1 MNEKTLNTLNYYNV
15 KEIIKN
21 HCVSGLGKELIDK
34 INPSYDLGLVQH
46 WLNETSEAKNLLDNG
61 YSVPL
66 KGISDITA
74 LVVKVEKDGTL
85 EVEDLI
91 KITDFL
97 RGCKTVKRFFENKEG
112 YAKTLCSY
120 SLNITEMS
128 EVEEE
133 INRAIKG
140 TSIDSNAT
148 KELKHIR
155 RHIDVCE
162 GKIKEKLEKFLK
174 SSENKE
180 CLQDAIIV
188 QRNGKFAIPI
198 KAMYKNKIQGTIVD
212 ASSTG
217 STIFIEPNSVSK
229 HTAELEVLRIE
240 EQVEIYKILSTLTA
254 LVHSRLYDLN
264 MNVDVIA
271 KYDMIFA
278 KAKYSV
284 NHGCIMP
291 KLNKNGVVNI
301 VNGVHPLVE
310 NFKPLNFNIGKDYRA
325 LIITGPNAGGKTVVL
340 KTVGLLT
347 LMTLSGF
354 HIKAEIGTEISIFQN
369 LFVDIGDNQ
378 SIENSLSTF
387 SSHMQNLS
395 SVIAKS
401 NKYTLVLLDE
411 IGSGTEPNEGAG
423 LGIAILEELY
433 KKGVILL
440 ATTHYGEIK
449 QFSEQHPDFEN
460 ACMEYKQDTLE
471 PLYKLHIGKSGNS
484 NAFYIASKMGI
495 PEHVRNKAK
504 EYIKTKNYDLTVLD
518 ESKKLKVPEQIE
530 DSDEKFENFEI
541 GDSVKLIDL
550 GKRGIVYEKRDNS
563 NNVKVF
569 VEDEVV
575 KVFAKRLQIETKATE
590 LYPEGYDLSTLFTS
604 YKERKLQ
611 HDIERGSKKA
621 LKKLSKE
628 NMKNYSK

>member
-1 MNEKTLNTLNYYNV
+1 MNEKTLCTLNYYDI
-15 KEIIKN
+15 KELIKN
-21 HCVSGLGKELIDK
+21 HCVSGLGKDLIDK
-34 INPSYDLGLVQH
+34 IQPSFDYGLVQH

-61 YSVPL
+61 YAVPL
-66 KGISDITA
+66 KGVSDITP
-74 LVVKVEKDGTL
+74 LVIKVEKDGTL

-97 RGCKTVKRFFENKEG
+97 RGCKSIKKFFENKEG
-112 YAKTLCSY
+112 YAKNLCSY

-128 EVEEE
+128 EIEAE
-133 INRAIKG
+133 INNAIKG
-140 TSIDSNAT
+140 STIDSNAT

-155 RHIDVCE
+155 RHIDICE

-180 CLQDAIIV
+180 YLQDSIIV
-188 QRNGKFAIPI
+188 QRNGKFAVPI
-198 KAMYKNKIQGTIVD
+198 KAMYKNKVQGSIVD

-229 HTAELEVLRIE
+229 HTAELEILRIE

-254 LVHSRLYDLN
+254 LVYSRLYDLQ

-284 NHGCIMP
+284 NNGCIMP
-291 KLNKNGVVNI
+291 KLNKNGVINI
-301 VNGVHPLVE
+301 INGVHPLVE
-310 NFKPLNFNIGKDYRA
+310 NFTPLNFNITKDYRA

-354 HIKAEIGTEISIFQN
+354 HIKANIGTEISMFQN

-395 SVIAKS
+395 EIIKKS
-401 NKYTLVLLDE
+401 NRYTLVLLDE

-449 QFSEQHPDFEN
+449 HFSEQHPDFEN
-460 ACMEYKQDTLE
+460 ACMEYKQNTLE

-495 PEHVRNKAK
+495 PEHVRNKAS
-504 EYIKTKNYDLTVLD
+504 EYIQTKNYDLSLLD
-518 ESKKLKVPEQIE
+518 ESKKLKVDEEECVE
-530 DSDEKFENFEI
+530 DKFENFEK
-541 GDSVKLIDL
+541 GDSVKLL
-550 GKRGIVYEKRDNS
+550 EVGKRGIVYEKRDIS

-569 VEDEVV
+569 VDGEII
-575 KVFAKRLQIETKATE
+575 KVFAKRLQIEAKATE
-590 LYPEGYDLSTLFTS
+590 LYPEGYDLSTLFIS
-604 YKERKLQ
+604 FIERKLQ

-621 LKKLSKE
+621 LKNLSKE